1 LKAILKGYDK
11 EMNSTIG
18 RYEFKHL
25 DGNKWQKVSEK
36 IVMQKLVE
44 SFNPITPIIIKMLSG
59 EEIVTSQGIYRR
71 AE

>member
-1 LKAILKGYDK
+1 
-11 EMNSTIG
+11 MNFTIG
-18 RYEFKHL
+18 RYEFKQL
-25 DGNKWQKVSEK
+25 DENKWQKVSEK

-59 EEIVTSQGIYRR
+59 EEIVTAQGIYRR